1 MAYTEGVF
9 TEEELEELAE
19 SIAGASRGYEDTG
32 FLPTISIQTEVGS
45 GGLITADSF
54 KIIWYPYS
62 VGLYYDDG
70 AAQHSLP
77 DRVEDFDYAAGDFAI
92 WKEIVED
99 SGEIWNFYSPCGDP
113 SDLTITE
120 SDSDTTT
127 KTFDI
132 TYPDAEITKLD
143 AKYNK
148 SDYTLGEITGSGNVI
163 SGSLTSFILSAISS
177 SYRLES
183 KYAFRKV
190 KTAPLKVA
198 NMSALGATGST
209 TTTTTGTSIGGTSTG
224 GGSY

>member
-163 SGSLTSFILSAISS
+163 SGSFTSFILSAISS

>member
-19 SIAGASRGYEDTG
+19 SIAGGPRGYEDTG
-32 FLPTISIQTEVGS
+32 FFPTISIQTEVGS
-45 GGLITADSF
+45 DGLITADSL
-54 KIIWYPYS
+54 KIVWYPYS
-62 VGLYYDDG
+62 VGIYYDDG

-92 WKEIVED
+92 WKEMIED
-99 SGEIWNFYSPCGDP
+99 SGEIWNSYSNVGDP

-120 SDSDTTT
+120 SGTDTTT

-148 SDYTLGEITGSGNVI
+148 SDYTLDEMTGTDNVI
-163 SGSLTSFILSAISS
+163 SGSFTPFILSAISS

-190 KTAPLKVA
+190 KTAPLKAA
-198 NMSALGATGST
+198 NMSALGATGSITIT
-209 TTTTTGTSIGGTSTG
+209 TTGTSTG

>member
-19 SIAGASRGYEDTG
+19 SIAGGPRGYEDTG
-32 FLPTISIQTEVGS
+32 FFPTISIQTEVGS
-45 GGLITADSF
+45 DGLITADSL
-54 KIIWYPYS
+54 KIVWYPYS
-62 VGLYYDDG
+62 VGIYYDDG

-92 WKEIVED
+92 WKEMIED
-99 SGEIWNFYSPCGDP
+99 SGEIWNSYSNVGDP

-120 SDSDTTT
+120 SGTDTTT

-148 SDYTLGEITGSGNVI
+148 SDYTLDEMTGTDNVI
-163 SGSLTSFILSAISS
+163 SGSFTPFILSAISS

-190 KTAPLKVA
+190 KTAPFKAA
-198 NMSALGATGST
+198 NMCALGATGST
-209 TTTTTGTSIGGTSTG
+209 TTTTTGTSTG